1 MKKQS
6 IIATILAAALVV
18 PAMSASAES
27 ISELQQEK
35 LNLEKKKESLSKDI
49 QSKKVKIEKAQEAIE
64 KSAKEVSKLNVKIE
78 ATNTKIKSVE
88 EKIEETIDE
97 IEDLQASIEKLQKQI
112 EERGELLNER
122 ARAMQETGGQV
133 GYLDVLLGSSSF
145 SDFID
150 RASAVNQI
158 VNADEG
164 IIEDQKKD
172 KAEVKKQQD
181 EMKEKLEAQEDRK
194 AELVEL
200 KLDLKS
206 KKANKVAMLKKMEKE
221 QAKLNRQ
228 RKKLEGDYSE
238 AVSVGAKVQRKIE
251 VEQKKAIEKAKKL
264 AEAKAKAAAKAAKA
278 AQTAQNSGAVAGSSE
293 VSGEVP
299 KVTAGTWMTPT
310 SGRLTSGY
318 AGRDIGAGNEYHY
331 GIDIANSAGTPI
343 VASADGVVFKAGPL
357 STYGNVVMITHNI
370 DGQTY
375 TTVYA
380 HMSKFATSSGKSVKK
395 GEVIGYI
402 GSTGRSTGPH
412 LHFEIHKGAWV
423 NQATGAMNP
432 LQFISI

>member
-1 MKKQS
+1 MKKQN
-6 IIATILAAALVV
+6 IVAALLATALVI
-18 PAMSASAES
+18 PSMSVNAES
-27 ISELQQEK
+27 IAELQQEK
-35 LNLEKKKESLSKDI
+35 QNLEKKKVTISKNI
-49 QSKKVKIEKAQEAIE
+49 QAKKDKIQQAQESIE
-64 KSAKEVSKLNVKIE
+64 KSAKEVSKLNGKIDE
-78 ATNTKIKSVE
+78 TDAKIKSVE
-88 EKIEETIDE
+88 EQIENTRDE
-97 IEDLQASIEKLQKQI
+97 IAQLQASIEKLQKQI

-158 VNADEG
+158 VNADES

-172 KAEVKKQQD
+172 KADVKTQQD
-181 EMKEKLEAQEDRK
+181 AVKDKLEEQEKRK
-194 AELVEL
+194 AQLVDL
-200 KLDLKS
+200 KLDLKT
-206 KKANKVAMLKKMEKE
+206 KKASKVAMLKKMEQQ
-221 QAKLNRQ
+221 QAKLNRE

-238 AVSVGAKVQRKIE
+238 AISVGAKVQQKIE
-251 VEQKKAIEKAKKL
+251 VEQKKAIEKARKL
-264 AEAKAKAAAKAAKA
+264 AEAKARAAAKAAKA
-278 AQTAQNSGAVAGSSE
+278 AQTAAINAAVAGSSE

-299 KVTAGTWMTPT
+299 RVTAGTWMTPT
-310 SGRLTSGY
+310 TGRLTSGF
-318 AGRDIGAGNEYHY
+318 AGRNIGAGHEYHY
-331 GIDIANSAGTPI
+331 GIDIANSTGTPI
-343 VASADGVVFKAGPL
+343 VASADGVVFKAGAL

-370 DGQTY
+370 DGATY

-380 HMSKFATSSGKSVKK
+380 HMSRIAASNGDSVKK